1 MATAGN
7 GAPEGDRLD
16 VPATLVEVYEARTF
30 PILSVDPVEAVRF
43 AMERKGLTPV
53 DLVTCIGRLNRVYE
67 VLNRKRG
74 LSLRMVCNLH
84 KELGI
89 SLEILV
95 H

>member
-1 MATAGN
+1 M
-7 GAPEGDRLD
+7 
-16 VPATLVEVYEARTF
+16 
-30 PILSVDPVEAVRF
+30 LSVDPVEAVRL

-74 LSLRMVCNLH
+74 LSLRMVRHLH

-89 SLEILV
+89 PLV
-95 H
+95 LLIR